1 MGSSG
6 DDLSD
11 AESQTTWLGF
21 RVKTY
26 IRRGPEQPFGCF
38 LLLGDFQTFLGGR
51 FLDIA
56 GKQILNIAGR
66 EILGEIADGVHDP
79 HPLFCEL
86 SEIRFMSSKQLSRSL
101 PQILLLRCQSWWLL
115 GRLKAITG
123 SGRRR
128 RAGWSLRKMS
138 RRFFSIVNVNVT
150 IYHLNKDQTQF
161 LHFFT
166 IFTFFF
172 YLHL

>member
-1 MGSSG
+1 MKNLCEAGSRT
-6 DDLSD
+6 
-11 AESQTTWLGF
+11 AFWM
-21 RVKTY
+21 
-26 IRRGPEQPFGCF
+26 F

-101 PQILLLRCQSWWLL
+101 PQILLLQCQS
-115 GRLKAITG
+115 
-123 SGRRR
+123 
-128 RAGWSLRKMS
+128 
-138 RRFFSIVNVNVT
+138 
-150 IYHLNKDQTQF
+150 
-161 LHFFT
+161 
-166 IFTFFF
+166 
-172 YLHL
+172 